1 MHTICAYVRIYVY
14 DLYGLCIYIYI
25 DRYIDRYSRHSQKTG
40 SCGVTQ
46 KKRASKIVDSSTK
59 TFFSN
64 YDEKTSNV
72 EKKSGEERGE
82 KASHGVRYRFAAF
95 LWRTPGK
102 LPVFFKTPPQKF
114 AVSIFETSPIAPINK
129 RYIYYKR
136 CQRTKYF
143 GDSTVDILY
152 LYVYVIHVSEQIHIP
167 MREVLG
173 GVCKCVSRLLQSV
186 THCCGP
192 LL

>member
-72 EKKSGEERGE
+72 EENQEKKGGKKPATVSVTDLRRFCGELLENP
-82 KASHGVRYRFAAF
+82 
-95 LWRTPGK
+95 L
-102 LPVFFKTPPQKF
+102 FFSNPPPQKF
-114 AVSIFETSPIAPINK
+114 AVSIFETRPIAPINK